1 VKHSVNDFNRAMAS
15 LDTAVV
21 EQNRAVEQM
30 NYDIVDI
37 VNQIVGYDGPSPITT
52 TPLRTPQ
59 DVAYLMAQ
67 CAARLRILLHERD
80 ETEGG

>member
-1 VKHSVNDFNRAMAS
+1 MKHSVNDFNRAMADV
-15 LDTAVV
+15 DTTIV

-37 VNQIVGYDGPSPITT
+37 VNQIAGYDGPSPITM

-67 CAARLRILLHERD
+67 AAARLRILLHERD
-80 ETEGG
+80 ETEGE